1 MIIQFVGHIL
11 NKKRSKMITKK
22 HTKGGG
28 DISLLCIS
36 SHLKTQLKI
45 TVTEKKSNGDI

>member
-22 HTKGGG
+22 TYKRGGRITTLYKFTLE
-28 DISLLCIS
+28 DSTEDYS
-36 SHLKTQLKI
+36 NRKKI
-45 TVTEKKSNGDI
+45 QW

>member
-22 HTKGGG
+22 HTKGGKRC
-28 DISLLCIS
+28 ITTLYNFSLEDS
-36 SHLKTQLKI
+36 TEDYSNRKKI
-45 TVTEKKSNGDI
+45 QW